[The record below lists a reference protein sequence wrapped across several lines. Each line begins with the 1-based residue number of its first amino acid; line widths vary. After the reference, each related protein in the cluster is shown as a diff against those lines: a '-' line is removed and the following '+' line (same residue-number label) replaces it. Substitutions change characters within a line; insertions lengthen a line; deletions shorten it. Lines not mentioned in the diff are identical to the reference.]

1 MKISEIV
8 DAFGFESLGKS
19 GSFHSPLPPVY
30 SAASGTSVITI
41 IFSEATIAF
50 TINGGAAF
58 AASEYIFDSHEALG
72 LIVLDSFFCACGN
85 ALDVVAINLVH
96 NFGVIFP
103 LPSVLHAAL
112 AGVKNLMDDSFFA
125 GLLRDSVISKQL
137 LSNLN
142 LKSLIR
148 VLLTKS
154 PSGFCSVIYSP

>member
-1 MKISEIV
+1 MHLE
-8 DAFGFESLGKS
+8 FEPLGKS
-19 GSFHSPLPPVY
+19 GSVHRLLPPVY

-41 IFSEATIAF
+41 ILGETTIAF

-58 AASEYIFDSHEALG
+58 TTSEYIFDSHEALR

-103 LPSVLHAAL
+103 LPSVLHAVL
-112 AGVKNLMDDSFFA
+112 AGVKNFMDDGFLA
-125 GLLRDSVISKQL
+125 GLLGDSVISKQL
-137 LSNLN
+137 LSDLN

-148 VLLTKS
+148 VLLT
-154 PSGFCSVIYSP
+154 